1 MAADQGLEEAQ
12 YQLGNMCEEGRGVEK
27 SVLEAVRWYTSAAE
41 QDNEEARSRLAL
53 LVINGDTK

>member
-1 MAADQGLEEAQ
+1 
-12 YQLGNMCEEGRGVEK
+12 MCEEGRGVEK